1 MIPDK
6 VEKYLDKLSLKNW
19 ILEAE
24 NYSNITAAVVIPVI
38 AEFDNLKNLLS
49 SLITNSKESLAS
61 TIFIFVI
68 NNLTTSSSEIKTDNK
83 KSLNMLR
90 SIVKDKLECT
100 DSFSRNIVSSGI
112 RIGIIDAASEGNE
125 LSEKYGG
132 VGLARKIGMDSVLH
146 YFDYENCSKKI
157 IISLDAD
164 CLVENNYLKEII
176 NNFNLK
182 KLHVATV
189 NYEHI
194 IKENEETAEAII
206 CYELF
211 LRYYVLGLK
220 YAGSPYAFHAIGST
234 MVCDYESYINVEGM
248 NKRKAGEDFYFLE
261 KLSKNYLIENINTTT
276 VFPSSRKSD
285 RVPFGTGQRV
295 GRFLLHNQNEY
306 LLYNPKSFDVLKDW
320 IRILDDELN
329 ESVMKYMSA
338 AKEINIDLFNFLIEN
353 NIESDFKKILSNSI
367 SKKQLRLQKMRWFD
381 GFKTLKLIHYLRD
394 NSLPLM
400 NMFDAID
407 KMLYNFGIEK
417 VPNRMNTEV
426 PSINIQMEYLTL
438 LRKFY

>member
-1 MIPDK
+1 MIPQK
-6 VEKYLDKLSLKNW
+6 VKKYLDKLIPGNW
-19 ILEAE
+19 YLEAE
-24 NYSNITAAVVIPVI
+24 AYHDITTAVVIPVI

-49 SLITNSKESLAS
+49 SLIKNSKESLAS

-68 NNLTTSSSEIKTDNK
+68 NNLSSSSTEIKIDNQ

-90 SIVKDKLECT
+90 LIINHKLENT
-100 DSFSRNIVSSGI
+100 DSFLRDIISSGI
-112 RIGIIDAASEGNE
+112 RIGIIDSASEGNE
-125 LSEKYGG
+125 LFEKYGG
-132 VGLARKIGMDSVLH
+132 VGLARKIGMDLALR
-146 YFDYENCSKKI
+146 YFDYENSSKKI

-164 CLVENNYLKEII
+164 CIVESNYLKEII
-176 NNFNLK
+176 SNFNLK
-182 KLHVATV
+182 KLQVATV

-194 IKENEETAEAII
+194 IKENEETTEAII

-220 YAGSPYAFHAIGST
+220 FAGSPYAFHAIGST

-248 NKRKAGEDFYFLE
+248 NRRKAGEDFYFLE

-295 GRFLLHNQNEY
+295 GRFLRHNQNEY
-306 LLYNPKSFDVLKDW
+306 LLYNPKSFNVIKDW
-320 IRILDDELN
+320 LRILDDEEN
-329 ESVMKYMSA
+329 NSVIKYMTA
-338 AKEINIDLFNFLIEN
+338 AKEINVDLFNFLIKQ
-353 NIESDFKKILSNSI
+353 NIEIDLKKIFSNSVSI
-367 SKKQLRLQKMRWFD
+367 KQLKLQKMRWFD
-381 GFKTLKLIHYLRD
+381 GFKTLKLMHYLRD
-394 NSLPLM
+394 NSLPLI

-407 KMLYNFGIEK
+407 EMLGNFGIK
-417 VPNRMNTEV
+417 SIPDRMNLAV
-426 PSINIQMEYLTL
+426 PPINIQMEYLSL

>member
-6 VEKYLDKLSLKNW
+6 VKKYLDKQNPGNW

-24 NYSNITAAVVIPVI
+24 TYHNITTAVVIPVI
-38 AEFDNLKNLLS
+38 SEFDNIKSLLS
-49 SLITNSKESLAS
+49 SLIRNSKESLAS

-68 NNLTTSSSEIKTDNK
+68 NNFTSSSYDIKIDNK

-90 SIVKDKLECT
+90 SIINDKLGCT
-100 DSFSRNIVSSGI
+100 DSFSQDIVSSGI
-112 RIGIIDAASEGNE
+112 RIGLIDAASEGNE

-132 VGLARKIGMDSVLH
+132 VGLARKIGMDSALY
-146 YFDYENCSKKI
+146 YFDYDNCSKKI

-164 CLVENNYLKEII
+164 CIVESNYLKEIT
-176 NNFNLK
+176 NNFNLRK
-182 KLHVATV
+182 IFVATV

-194 IKENEETAEAII
+194 INENEETTEAII

-220 YAGSPYAFHAIGST
+220 FAGSPYAFHAIGST

-306 LLYNPKSFDVLKDW
+306 LLYNPKSFNVLKDW

-329 ESVMKYMSA
+329 DSVMKFMSA
-338 AKEINIDLFNFLIEN
+338 AKEINNDLFNFLIKQ
-353 NIESDFKKILSNSI
+353 NIEHSFKKIFSNSI
-367 SKKQLRLQKMRWFD
+367 SKKQLKLQKMRWFD
-381 GFKTLKLIHYLRD
+381 GFKTLKLMHYLRD
-394 NSLPLM
+394 NSLPLI

-407 KMLYNFGIEK
+407 QMLCNFGIEK
-417 VPNRMNTEV
+417 IPNRMNTAV
-426 PSINIQMEYLTL
+426 PPINIQIEYLNL